1 MNITLKRIGMT
12 VLLASAL
19 TSATV
24 VFAQSGFQGYAFGY
38 GTQNDDRNRS
48 NQDKRGNDDRR
59 QSADRFNDNNANRN
73 ADRGEQS
80 RRDPKL
86 SPDERR
92 ALRRQIDEAGRDIYA
107 PRR

>member
-12 VLLASAL
+12 ILLASAL
-19 TSATV
+19 TSTAV
-24 VFAQSGFQGYAFGY
+24 VFAQSGVQGYAFGY

-48 NQDKRGNDDRR
+48 NQNKRGGNERR
-59 QSADRFNDNNANRN
+59 QSADRFNDNSANRN
-73 ADRGEQS
+73 AEPS
-80 RRDPKL
+80 RRDPRL

>member
-1 MNITLKRIGMT
+1 M
-12 VLLASAL
+12 LLASAFVST
-19 TSATV
+19 TS
-24 VFAQSGFQGYAFGY
+24 VFAQSGFRGYAFGF
-38 GTQNDDRNRS
+38 GAQHEDRNRS
-48 NQDKRGNDDRR
+48 NQDKRDNDDRR
-59 QSADRFNDNNANRN
+59 QSAERFNDHNANRN
-73 ADRGEQS
+73 EEQS

>member
-1 MNITLKRIGMT
+1 M
-12 VLLASAL
+12 LLASAL
-19 TSATV
+19 TSTTV

-48 NQDKRGNDDRR
+48 NQDRRGNNDKR

-73 ADRGEQS
+73 AEPS
-80 RRDPKL
+80 RRDPRL

-92 ALRRQIDEAGRDIYA
+92 ALRRQIDEAGRDIYT

>member
-1 MNITLKRIGMT
+1 MNNTFKRMGLML
-12 VLLASAL
+12 VLATTLAS
-19 TSATV
+19 TTV
-24 VFAQSGFQGYAFGY
+24 VFAQSLLQGNAFIHVS
-38 GTQNDDRNRS
+38 QNDDHNRS

-59 QSADRFNDNNANRN
+59 QSSGRYNDNNANRD
-73 ADRGEQS
+73 AERAEQS
-80 RRDPKL
+80 RRDPRL

>member
-1 MNITLKRIGMT
+1 MNITLKRIGMMI
-12 VLLASAL
+12 LLASAL
-19 TSATV
+19 SSTSA
-24 VFAQSGFQGYAFGY
+24 VFAQSGSQAYTYGY
-38 GTQNDDRNRS
+38 GAQSNDRNRS
-48 NQDKRGNDDRR
+48 NQDKRGDEDRR
-59 QSADRFNDNNANRN
+59 QSADRFNGNNSNRN
-73 ADRGEQS
+73 TEQS